1 VLHTLA
7 SISVMCFLMWKC
19 PITHTGD
26 GLAGGRKWPLAF
38 SPARGLST
46 SKSDSHLHD
55 KGNELPEKQWHWHR
69 LNQHQLGE
77 ELVLYVPV
85 TDASFI
91 TVATA
96 ARSTPE
102 ASGCRP
108 QTVSRPVLLTCGGF
122 SDLISPRTV
131 SSVPREAARNDL
143 NSAPTDWPGNL
154 MKGTVLRR
162 LQAAHSHSGA

>member
-1 VLHTLA
+1 
-7 SISVMCFLMWKC
+7 MWKC

-108 QTVSRPVLLTCGGF
+108 QTGHGLSYLPVADSVTSSAREPFLPSREKQL
-122 SDLISPRTV
+122 
-131 SSVPREAARNDL
+131 E
-143 NSAPTDWPGNL
+143 
-154 MKGTVLRR
+154 
-162 LQAAHSHSGA
+162 